1 MATAFA
7 AAERWQQ
14 DLGTRPKARSCDALD
29 PVFTRWHICPEVGI
43 RKADLRMK
51 SRLSVAF
58 VTALCAAWMAAAL
71 PSDARSCR
79 HNRSH
84 ECLKLPATLDF
95 SSVRDISNGIA
106 GDQPPSR
113 TRRNRAIDPQP
124 TANPYTGPMIGNSR
138 VGVPT
143 VGYYWSIN

>member
-1 MATAFA
+1 MT
-7 AAERWQQ
+7 
-14 DLGTRPKARSCDALD
+14 
-29 PVFTRWHICPEVGI
+29 
-43 RKADLRMK
+43 
-51 SRLSVAF
+51 
-58 VTALCAAWMAAAL
+58 AAL
-71 PSDARSCR
+71 PSDAGSCR

-106 GDQPPSR
+106 GDQPPSS
-113 TRRNRAIDPQP
+113 TRRNRTIDPQP
-124 TANPYTGPMIGNSR
+124 TANPYTGPVIGNSR